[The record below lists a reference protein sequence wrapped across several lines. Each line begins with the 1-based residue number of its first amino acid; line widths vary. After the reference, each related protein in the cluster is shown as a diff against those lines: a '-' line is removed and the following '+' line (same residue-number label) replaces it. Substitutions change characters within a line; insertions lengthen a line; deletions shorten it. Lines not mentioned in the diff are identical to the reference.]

1 MVVPYISETLLFSK
15 DKLQTSKKVKV
26 FSRSSKI
33 LLHFLDKTFL
43 VYNGHKFVHLL
54 IRFSRKDFWQ
64 SVYALR
70 GIPAAE
76 ADNVGHGERA

>member
-54 IRFSRKDFWQ
+54 IKPEMIGHKFGEF
-64 SVYALR
+64 VYTKKR
-70 GIPAAE
+70 
-76 ADNVGHGERA
+76 VVFKSKKKK